1 MKSKS
6 VNFKIAVLFLTFT
19 AVFTL
24 FRSSMSGIFSL
35 FYAKNGIPNANISSI
50 KSFQNIGIMLGL
62 LPAGYLADRIGRL
75 KVLSLSS
82 IVIASSFLILILF
95 RNFLF
100 FSLAELLY
108 GIGLALNSGTLIAYI
123 TDLQE
128 QNQLSPN
135 SKLMGMQVIT
145 LNLTTLIGGNIG
157 TGLFAITD
165 TAPVWFALIG
175 LGLYPAFIF
184 VMIQFLSF
192 SDNKAAYKRKNNS
205 IKNIANFFKKRN
217 FWILL
222 LLNVGYDCGTQFILI
237 YWSIIYVEKLGFN
250 LSLVYTLFMCALILG
265 SLIFNRI
272 STFASSRS
280 ITILNTLCMISVFV
294 LSGILENKYLLLTLF
309 LLIELLM
316 GMMSGQISATS
327 NEAIYGESNKSTMLS
342 TVSFIAEILVSLSLF
357 VSNAIMKWAGNL
369 KVMFFVSAAYFSIV
383 LLIIPLIKQKEE
395 LSTK

>member
-1 MKSKS
+1 
-6 VNFKIAVLFLTFT
+6 
-19 AVFTL
+19 
-24 FRSSMSGIFSL
+24 
-35 FYAKNGIPNANISSI
+35 
-50 KSFQNIGIMLGL
+50 MLGL

-128 QNQLSPN
+128 QNHLSPN
-135 SKLMGMQVIT
+135 SKLMGMQVII

-157 TGLFAITD
+157 TGLFAIAD

-184 VMIQFLSF
+184 FMIQFLSF
-192 SDNKAAYKRKNNS
+192 SDNKAAYKRKNNN

-237 YWSIIYVEKLGFN
+237 YWSIIYVKKLGFN

-272 STFASSRS
+272 STFASSMKNVRES
-280 ITILNTLCMISVFV
+280 PYFNAGRDSTAPARLRGLFFV
-294 LSGILENKYLLLTLF
+294 LFFFWIRLAIFFGIVN
-309 LLIELLM
+309 
-316 GMMSGQISATS
+316 
-327 NEAIYGESNKSTMLS
+327 
-342 TVSFIAEILVSLSLF
+342 LV
-357 VSNAIMKWAGNL
+357 VD
-369 KVMFFVSAAYFSIV
+369 V
-383 LLIIPLIKQKEE
+383 LLHSFFAHVADTTEIVARAPQMP
-395 LSTK
+395 SPHF